1 MRIPFGQT
9 TSSIVDLYNE
19 LTQDETQKPKDMQE
33 GINPLY
39 QKIPEI
45 KTDEIQQAKDSIVGN
60 IQKEIEE
67 NITPPSTVQTKKSLT
82 QLADDEEFST
92 RAERFLEGIESN
104 ENIFEYLRDSEYSL
118 SSAAVRSFQT
128 GKWTEEQKDDYVY
141 LRNEFQNANLK
152 GFREHFG
159 LVKDLS
165 GDLLLDPLNIL
176 AAMFAIPT
184 AGASVASRA
193 ALGAAAQQSIKAFT
207 KSKLKKAITKETT
220 KDFALFGAA
229 EGMAWEGLHNYFM
242 QDMNVDLDLI
252 DSIDLSEIGTS
263 ALIGGTIGAGI
274 GGAVGVGMGRR
285 YSRFAEKEFRYANED
300 AFGFV
305 GPQQRKVELDQW
317 EIDQASQNPL
327 NLDEEFVG
335 PTQEFIGPL
344 PETDFLNKQSFSQRF
359 KERLKKKIPFDT
371 EKRKRQHQLNWIMAR
386 TTGKATTEF
395 LEYAKDS
402 PALQN
407 FLRKI
412 RYDYDVGLITVG
424 ERSVK
429 KATLKDGTE
438 SKWSFGEFVGRKFG
452 QYHYGLNKALNT
464 LYRTGWFA
472 RIDKEQNDT
481 LYALLSDK
489 NIGIKKGE
497 GKITI
502 DTLLE
507 KGEYNSRIN
516 ETPQVFK
523 IDADVADAYKGVRAL
538 LDDAFDDAQ
547 ELGLFKTGTLNKGG
561 FFPRLYKFDVL
572 SKKPDVFAQ
581 KLIRAGHADPDNSV
595 VEMDIILS
603 DGTKGTGRP
612 ADAKTMDDEIF
623 QLSEKYQVNSFEELA
638 KKELDV
644 DVAAGRK
651 TTYTKQEL
659 ENTAK
664 ELKAKEIVQGMID
677 ERYTPYELR
686 KAGANNSLG
695 FFQARRFNNL
705 KDSDIAE
712 FLETD
717 VQQVLENYFT
727 NMAQSQGRKKYFG
740 NTLREFETERQ
751 LIMNELMESA
761 LKRGLNKTQARQEA
775 EEISKGVGDVFK
787 KVTGLETYQNS
798 VFRNTKFGRGFSD
811 GTKLVQQMAHLPFA
825 TISSITEPL
834 ILLSRANPGDV
845 KETAKSIGTSIVSE
859 GKNTFK
865 RLFDNLSRTQIG
877 GKYGT
882 PVFKTGKKIKGFK
895 DIDDETWSELYQTG
909 LALEQAVMQRIEG
922 LAGEALGNEKLR
934 NIQQMFFKTNIL
946 TQWTKAVQLAAFT
959 TGKRLIKQ
967 NAEQLYYGKTL
978 VGRKLTKQNKK
989 YLINQLN
996 ELGIDENEA
1005 LKWYKGSLDK
1015 NGKYDINKAR
1025 GMNGKGEIIQDR
1037 YGNVTFNTNFYSKDY
1052 LNAANRFTKEIILNP
1067 TTAEANRPLWFSHP
1081 ASQFLV
1087 QFAGYP
1093 TAFNNTILKRFVN
1106 EGLNNPGTAR
1116 EKTVATAMLM
1126 TSVAYLGNE
1135 LRSNGK
1141 ATIDYETG
1149 ETKPIYQIMGD
1160 AARRTGLY
1168 GPIDYA
1174 SRFNSEFSRNSGG
1187 IAAIIKAF
1195 GGPTVQDGVD
1205 ALIYRKNLAEVGI
1218 TNVPFY
1224 SAYDLIFGTGTK
1236 KNLRR
1241 IAAGRPKEKLKKFTP
1256 IKYSKGGIVKNVP
1269 NVTDEPDEMINRNT
1283 GLPFNATSE
1292 AAQDIEDRELESQMK
1307 GLGLK

>member
-1 MRIPFGQT
+1 MRIPFGQP

-19 LTQDETQKPKDMQE
+19 LTQDETQKPQEMQE
-33 GINPLY
+33 GVSPLY
-39 QKIPEI
+39 QQIPEV
-45 KTDEIQQAKDSIVGN
+45 KPDEIQQAKDSIVGN
-60 IQKEIEE
+60 IQKQIEE
-67 NITPPSTVQTKKSLT
+67 TVTPPSTVKTKKSLT
-82 QLADDEEFST
+82 ELANDEEFSM

-104 ENIFEYLRDSEYSL
+104 ENIFEYLRDAEYSL
-118 SSAAVRSFQT
+118 SAAAVRSFQT
-128 GKWTEEQKDDYVY
+128 GKWTDEQKDDYVY
-141 LRNEFQNANLK
+141 LQNAFRNADLK

-159 LVKDLS
+159 LVKDLA

-176 AAMFAIPT
+176 AAVFAIPT

-193 ALGAAAQQSIKAFT
+193 ALGAAAQQSVKAFT
-207 KSKLKKAITKETT
+207 KSKLKKEITKGTA

-252 DSIDLSEIGTS
+252 DAIDLSELSAS

-274 GGAVGVGMGRR
+274 GGAVGVGMGRK
-285 YSRFAEKEFRYANED
+285 YSRLAEKEFRYANED

-305 GPQQRKVELDQW
+305 GPQQRKVELEQW

-344 PETDFLNKQSFSQRF
+344 PETDFLNRPSFSQRF
-359 KERLKKKIPFDT
+359 KERLKKKVPFDT
-371 EKRKRQHQLNWIMAR
+371 SKRKKQHQLNVLIAR

-412 RYDYDVGLITVG
+412 RYDYDVGLITEG

-429 KATLKDGTE
+429 KAKLNDGTE
-438 SKWSFGEFVGRKFG
+438 SKWSFGEFVGRQFG
-452 QYHYGLNKALNT
+452 KYHYGLNKALNT
-464 LYRTGWFA
+464 LYRTGWSA
-472 RIDKEQNDT
+472 RIVTEQNDT

-489 NIGIKKGE
+489 NIGIKRGE
-497 GKITI
+497 GKVSI

-507 KGEYNSRIN
+507 RGEYTSKIN
-516 ETPQVFK
+516 DVPKVFK
-523 IDADVADAYKGVRAL
+523 IDADVADAYKGVRVL
-538 LDDAFDDAQ
+538 LDESFDEAQ
-547 ELGLFKTGTLNKGG
+547 ALGLFKTGTINKGG

-581 KLIRAGHADPDNSV
+581 KLIRAGHADPDNSLI
-595 VEMDIILS
+595 EIDIVLE
-603 DGTKGTGRP
+603 DGTKTKGTP

-623 QLSEKYQVNSFEELA
+623 QLSKKYQVTSFEDLA

-644 DVAAGRK
+644 DVAAGRR
-651 TTYTKQEL
+651 TTYTQKEL
-659 ENTAK
+659 ETTAK

-695 FFQARRFNNL
+695 FFQSRRFNNL

-740 NTLREFETERQ
+740 NTIREFETERQ
-751 LIMNELMESA
+751 LIKNELMESA
-761 LKRGLNKTQARQEA
+761 LKRGLNKTEARQEA
-775 EEISKGVGDVFK
+775 EEIAKNIGDVFQ

-798 VFRNTKFGRGFSD
+798 VFRNTKWGRAFSD
-811 GTKLVQQMAHLPFA
+811 GTKLIQQMAHLPFA

-859 GKNTFK
+859 GQNTFK

-877 GKYGT
+877 GIYGT
-882 PVFKTGKKIKGFK
+882 PVFKTGKKVKGFK
-895 DIDDETWSELYQTG
+895 DVNDETWAELYQTG
-909 LALEQAVMQRIEG
+909 LALEQAVQERIEG
-922 LAGEALGNEKLR
+922 LAGEALGSKKLR
-934 NIQQMFFKTNIL
+934 SLQQMFFKTNLL

-978 VGRKLTKQNKK
+978 VGRKLTDKNKD
-989 YLINQLN
+989 YLIKQLN
-996 ELGIDENEA
+996 ELGVDETEA

-1025 GMNGKGEIIQDR
+1025 GMDDKGQIIQDQ
-1037 YGNVTFNTNFYSKDY
+1037 YGNVTFNANFYSKDY

-1067 TTAEANRPLWFSHP
+1067 STAEANRPLWFSHP
-1081 ASQFLV
+1081 AAQFLV

-1093 TAFNNTILKRFVN
+1093 TAFNNTILKRFIN
-1106 EGLNNPGTAR
+1106 EGYNETGQAGG
-1116 EKTVATAMLM
+1116 KTVGTAMLM
-1126 TSVAYLGNE
+1126 MSVAYIGNE
-1135 LRSNGK
+1135 IRSNGK

-1149 ETKPIYQIMGD
+1149 ETKPIYEIMGD
-1160 AARRTGLY
+1160 AARRTGLF
-1168 GPIDYA
+1168 GPIDYGY
-1174 SRFNSEFSRNSGG
+1174 RYNSEMSRNVGG
-1187 IAAIIKAF
+1187 FTSIIKSL
-1195 GGPTVQDGVD
+1195 GGPTVQDITDTV
-1205 ALIYRKNLAEVGI
+1205 LYRKNLAEVAA
-1218 TNVPFY
+1218 TNLPFY
-1224 SAYDLIFGTGTK
+1224 SAYDLIFGEGTK

-1241 IAAGRPKEKLKKFTP
+1241 LAAGRPKEKEKKFTP
-1256 IKYSKGGIVKNVP
+1256 IKYSKGGIVKNVS
-1269 NVTDEPDEMINRNT
+1269 NVTDEPDEMQSRVT
-1283 GLPFNATSE
+1283 KQPFNATSE
-1292 AAQDIEDRELESQMK
+1292 AAQDIEDRELKSQME